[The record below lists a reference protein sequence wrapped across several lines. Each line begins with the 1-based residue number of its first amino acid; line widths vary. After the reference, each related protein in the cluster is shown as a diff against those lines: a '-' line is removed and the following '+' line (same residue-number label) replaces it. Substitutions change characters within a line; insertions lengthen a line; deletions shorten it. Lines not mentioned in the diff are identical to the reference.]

1 MTLAERLTPERIIAE
16 MQSEEHWPAI
26 VELVDH
32 LVETSAL
39 TTVQRDPA
47 LEALKAREEHSS
59 TGIGG
64 GIAIP
69 HAKLPHLEEIVMVF
83 GRSTKGVD
91 FCALDCAP
99 VHYIVL
105 FLVPE
110 NQQGNHLK
118 TLAAIAKTLNSAE
131 TRKLLSASKDP
142 AGIMEI
148 LTERATS

>member
-1 MTLAERLTPERIIAE
+1 
-16 MQSEEHWPAI
+16 
-26 VELVDH
+26 LVDH

-39 TTVQRDPA
+39 TTAQREPA

-69 HAKLPHLEEIVMVF
+69 HAKLPHLDEIVMVF
-83 GRSTKGVD
+83 GRSTPGVD
-91 FCALDCAP
+91 FYSLDRAP
-99 VHYIVL
+99 VHYIIL

-131 TRKLLSASKDP
+131 TRKLLSTADDA

-148 LTERATS
+148 LTKRGAS